1 MQQRE
6 IRVSVPIMLGC
17 RDLRRRAKQ
26 ICQCGSDT
34 DRAKTDTP
42 AHTLQSPVRKTQN
55 DCEQFRRIRVGF
67 GPKLEHASSQ
77 VHFTFSTLVSHAN
90 KQVIGRIDVLRA
102 SEPNELYH
110 KLNYGPRSGTRDTRA
125 NSMRCVLTQTPRRH
139 CSRRR
144 KPFFYGGRNT
154 RMARHSWVKTDLHML
169 CMEKYAAGVPW
180 AASALGVQV
189 LKCQLQKPEQ

>member
-1 MQQRE
+1 M
-6 IRVSVPIMLGC
+6 
-17 RDLRRRAKQ
+17 
-26 ICQCGSDT
+26 
-34 DRAKTDTP
+34 
-42 AHTLQSPVRKTQN
+42 
-55 DCEQFRRIRVGF
+55 GF
-67 GPKLEHASSQ
+67 GLQLEHASSQ
-77 VHFTFSTLVSHAN
+77 VHFTSSSLAFHAN

-102 SEPNELYH
+102 SEPNGLYH

-139 CSRRR
+139 CSRRS
-144 KPFFYGGRNT
+144 KPFFYGGQNS

-189 LKCQLQKPEQ
+189 LKCQLQKPEIEGHKMRKERRRPHCTPLRSRRRRRLYIIHLSFPIISLFSWQTALLKLR